1 MSSRL
6 ALGTVQFGLAYGVA
20 NQGGQVSR
28 ADAAAILAAARAG
41 GLDTLDTA
49 IAYGDSETCL
59 GAAGVA
65 GWRVVSKLPTLPNDC
80 PDVAAWVAAQLAGS
94 LGRLGVD
101 CLHGLLL
108 HNPRQL
114 LGPQGAALAAALRAA
129 RTDGRVERIGVSIY
143 APDDLAAIYPV
154 LPPDLVQAPLNL
166 VDRRLV
172 DSGWLQRLADDGV
185 EVHTRSS
192 FLQGLLLMPQVP
204 ARFAPWQALWARWQD
219 WLAAHPGQAAAA
231 CLAYPLGLPQVAR
244 VVIGVD
250 SPAQFA
256 ELLAAS
262 QALPPAAELPD
273 LYCADERL
281 INPSLWNT
289 L

>member
-6 ALGTVQFGLAYGVA
+6 ALGTVQFGLAYGIA
-20 NQGGQVSR
+20 NQAGQVTR

-49 IAYGDSETCL
+49 IAYGDSEACL

-65 GWRVVSKLPTLPNDC
+65 GWRVVSKLPTLPDDC
-80 PDVAAWVAAQLAGS
+80 PDVAAWVAAQLAAS

-101 CLHGLLL
+101 RLHGLLL

-114 LGPQGAALAAALRAA
+114 LGAQGTALAAALRAA
-129 RTDGRVERIGVSIY
+129 RADGLVGRIGVSIY

-166 VDRRLV
+166 VDRRLAE
-172 DSGWLQRLADDGV
+172 SGWLQRLADDGV

-192 FLQGLLLMPQVP
+192 FLQGLLLMPQLP
-204 ARFAPWQALWARWQD
+204 PRFAPWRTLWARWQD
-219 WLAAHPGQAAAA
+219 WLAGHPGQAAAA

-262 QALPPAAELPD
+262 QALPAASELPD
-273 LYCADERL
+273 LACADERL

>member
-6 ALGTVQFGLAYGVA
+6 ALGTVQFGLAYGIA
-20 NQGGQVSR
+20 NQAGQVTR

-49 IAYGDSETCL
+49 IAYGDSEACL

-65 GWRVVSKLPTLPNDC
+65 GWRVVSKLPTLPDDC
-80 PDVAAWVAAQLAGS
+80 PDVAAWVATQLAAS

-101 CLHGLLL
+101 RLHGLLL

-114 LGPQGAALAAALRAA
+114 LGAQGTALAAALRSA
-129 RTDGRVERIGVSIY
+129 RADGLVGRIGVSIY

-172 DSGWLQRLADDGV
+172 ESGWLQRLADDGV

-192 FLQGLLLMPQVP
+192 FLQGLLLMPQLP
-204 ARFAPWQALWARWQD
+204 ARFAPWRTLWARWQD
-219 WLAAHPGQAAAA
+219 WLAGHPGQAAAA

-262 QALPPAAELPD
+262 QALPAAGELPD
-273 LYCADERL
+273 LACADERL